1 MNKLAQT
8 LDKTGIRDWDFLG
21 EVGLLFKISGSTV
34 VVVALV
40 GVVVDFFELEELFKF
55 VVGFSVKPA
64 EGFSRGE
71 SCNKLGVEFF
81 NPACFG

>member
-21 EVGLLFKISGSTV
+21 EVVVVVVGLLFKTSGSTG
-34 VVVALV
+34 VAL
-40 GVVVDFFELEELFKF
+40 VVVDFFELELFKF
-55 VVGFSVKPA
+55 VVFSVKP

-81 NPACFG
+81 NPTCFG

>member
-8 LDKTGIRDWDFLG
+8 LDNTGIRDWDFLG
-21 EVGLLFKISGSTV
+21 EVVVVVGLLFKTSGSTV
-34 VVVALV
+34 VALV
-40 GVVVDFFELEELFKF
+40 VVVDFFELELFKF
-55 VVGFSVKPA
+55 VVFSVKP

>member
-1 MNKLAQT
+1 MNLNKLAQT

-21 EVGLLFKISGSTV
+21 EVVVVVVGLLFKTSGSTV
-34 VVVALV
+34 VAL
-40 GVVVDFFELEELFKF
+40 VVVDFFELELFKF
-55 VVGFSVKPA
+55 VVFSVKP